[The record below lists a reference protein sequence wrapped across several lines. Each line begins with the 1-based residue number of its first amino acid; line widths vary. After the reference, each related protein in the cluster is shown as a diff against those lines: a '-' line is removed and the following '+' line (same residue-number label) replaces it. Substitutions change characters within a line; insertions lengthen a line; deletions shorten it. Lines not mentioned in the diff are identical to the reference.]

1 MDQKKTGQ
9 FIAALRKNRNMT
21 QRQLAEK
28 LDISEKTISKWE
40 CGNGLPEVTYMQPLC
55 EILGITVNELL
66 MGERIDIAGLLHKL
80 DCTRL
85 ELLKQLEF
93 EQLKM
98 RLFKLYGIEIEEMEI
113 SDLGA
118 GSLTYFVKADQQK
131 YVVKYASDNAMNHPE
146 LEPEVCEKLL
156 EKEIPPSLHTG
167 HRKQHLLLMTI
178 V

>member
-40 CGNGLPEVTYMQPLC
+40 CGNGLPEVTYMEPLC

-85 ELLKQLEF
+85 ELYNKHLLERSRDGSCYWIGEIPQLEKF
-93 EQLKM
+93 
-98 RLFKLYGIEIEEMEI
+98 
-113 SDLGA
+113 
-118 GSLTYFVKADQQK
+118 
-131 YVVKYASDNAMNHPE
+131 
-146 LEPEVCEKLL
+146 LERYL
-156 EKEIPPSLHTG
+156 
-167 HRKQHLLLMTI
+167 
-178 V
+178 

>member
-40 CGNGLPEVTYMQPLC
+40 CGNGLPEVTYMEPLC

-98 RLFKLYGIEIEEMEI
+98 QLFKLYGIEIEEMEI

-118 GSLTYFVKADQQK
+118 GSQQK
-131 YVVKYASDNAMNHPE
+131 QGNLSGAGRSVLTRRAGK
-146 LEPEVCEKLL
+146 
-156 EKEIPPSLHTG
+156 
-167 HRKQHLLLMTI
+167 KQGRRLLLDWRNSTVGRVPGTI
-178 V
+178 FIVVQLYIV